1 MKGERRVAERLLA
14 EAYDPCGAAR
24 LLVTTLGWGDLAA
37 TIAEAEPQAKIDCAV
52 WDAYAAARATE
63 RLTPLSNVNVC
74 CDVDL
79 PAGPYDRIVM
89 PTRFDGDGELTRELI
104 LQAFERLVP
113 GGQLRMATD
122 NPNDRWLRDELRRWS
137 PHVSIAPSA
146 DGVRYRMTRPDPLP
160 RSRDFSA
167 ETIFRDGER
176 LIELRTRP
184 GVFSHRRIDP
194 GARCLIEAME
204 VEPGARVLDL
214 GCGSGAVGVAAA
226 LRAEGVRL
234 TAIDSSPR
242 AVQATR
248 WACDRAGLREARVL
262 LEAEGAVP
270 DPGTFDL
277 VLANPPYYSGH
288 RIPEVMV
295 KAALAA
301 LRPGGKLLIVT
312 KEPEWYLERLTPHAE
327 RLEAIELRKYRVV
340 CATVD

>member
-1 MKGERRVAERLLA
+1 MKGKRRVAERLLA
-14 EAYDPCGAAR
+14 EAYDPCGASR

-37 TIAEAEPQAKIDCAV
+37 SIAEIEPQAAIDCVV

-63 RLTPLSNVNVC
+63 RLAPFRNVTVR

-79 PAGPYDRIVM
+79 PAGPYERVVM

-122 NPNDRWLRDELRRWS
+122 NPNDHWLRDELRRWS

-176 LIELRTRP
+176 LIALRTRP

-194 GARCLIEAME
+194 GARCLIETME
-204 VEPGARVLDL
+204 VGSGSHVLDL

-226 LRAEGVRL
+226 LRAENVRL

-248 WACDRAGLREARVL
+248 WAFERAGLSEARVL
-262 LEAEGAVP
+262 LEADGAVP
-270 DPGTFDL
+270 DPGTYDL

-295 KAALAA
+295 GAALSA
-301 LRPGGKLLIVT
+301 LRSGGELLIVT
-312 KEPEWYLERLTPHAE
+312 KDPEWYLERLAPHAE
-327 RLEAIELRKYRVV
+327 RLETLELRNYRVIR
-340 CATVD
+340 ATVD